1 MEMILDNKYFQMGT
15 KSIVYIILGIIVYT
29 VIKKLI
35 KKLIK
40 VNNSRFKVGE
50 NSKINTLR
58 SLVLNVIKYLIVIIV
73 ILAILSTWGINVTS
87 IVAGLG
93 ITTAIIGLA
102 FQDLAKDIIAG
113 FSIIT
118 ESQYE
123 VGDTIKIDEF
133 LGEVVSIGL
142 KTTKVRSFKGETL
155 IIANHNITKVINYS
169 LVDSLAVLD
178 VSTAYEEDSSKV
190 EEVLNK
196 MKKELTDIPN
206 ATGDLEILGINDLAD
221 SSVVYRIT
229 VPVKPAT
236 HFETQRYLRKQV
248 KDYFKKNNITI
259 PYNQIEVHN
268 NGK

>member
-1 MEMILDNKYFQMGT
+1 MEMILDNKYFQMST
-15 KSIVYIILGIIVYT
+15 KSIIYIVLGIIIYT
-29 VIKKLI
+29 LIRKFIKKP
-35 KKLIK
+35 IK
-40 VNNSRFKVGE
+40 VNNSRFKVGQ

-58 SLVLNVIKYLIVIIV
+58 ALVLNIIKYLIVIIV

-102 FQDLAKDIIAG
+102 FQDLAKDLIAG

-123 VGDTIKIDEF
+123 VGDTIKIDDF
-133 LGEVVSIGL
+133 MGEVISIGL
-142 KTTKVRSFKGETL
+142 KTTKIRDYKGATY
-155 IIANHNITKVINYS
+155 IVANHNITKVINYS
-169 LVDSLAVLD
+169 LADSLAVID
-178 VSTAYEEDSSKV
+178 VSTAYEEESSKV
-190 EEVLNK
+190 EEVLDK
-196 MKKELTDIPN
+196 MKKELKEIPN

-229 VPVKPAT
+229 VPVKAT
-236 HFETQRYLRKQV
+236 KQFETERYLRKQI
-248 KDYFKKNNITI
+248 KDYFKKNNISI

-268 NGK
+268 GK